1 MRRTLR
7 MTAVG
12 LAAAALCIA
21 VGACGKSSSSS
32 SSSSSGGVKG
42 GPGITAK
49 TISLGVLT
57 DLSGIFAPFG
67 QPGTQAHQLY
77 WKEQNARGG
86 VCNRTVKL
94 IIKDH
99 GYDPQQA
106 VTQYR

>member
-42 GPGITAK
+42 GPGIAAK

-57 DLSGIFAPFG
+57 DLSTAPSSSSS
-67 QPGTQAHQLY
+67 
-77 WKEQNARGG
+77 
-86 VCNRTVKL
+86 RTTATTRRR
-94 IIKDH
+94 
-99 GYDPQQA
+99 PSSSTA
-106 VTQYR
+106 T